1 MGEVRLVVHGL
12 GARVEVASSR
22 QTVHGLQGER
32 DRFNVFRLTV
42 IAQISLFKTLSS
54 SFSLLPRERESVC
67 VGVIHNSY
75 SDQAQTD
82 RFNTF
87 YRNVS

>member
-12 GARVEVASSR
+12 GARVEVASPR
-22 QTVHGLQGER
+22 QTVDGLQGER

-54 SFSLLPRERESVC
+54 SFSLLPRERERERERVC
-67 VGVIHNSY
+67 WRNS
-75 SDQAQTD
+75 
-82 RFNTF
+82 
-87 YRNVS
+87 